1 MNFNFSHP
9 FKSKIFHN
17 KLNSSSLY
25 SSVTEHASPLIS
37 KYKPEQATKIII
49 NTHWSGRRRTYFK
62 SWTYPKAILTTRYIV
77 HPTEYPLVQ
86 NETTLLAVP
95 LKATKL
101 KVLHHYII
109 VKFNVSLLQ
118 WVIENFCENHDGS
131 CFTFYPQVLFDQNEE
146 NEP

>member
-25 SSVTEHASPLIS
+25 SSVTEHTSPLIS

-62 SWTYPKAILTTRYIV
+62 SWTYPKTILTTIHSPSNRIPISTKWNDIALYR
-77 HPTEYPLVQ
+77 
-86 NETTLLAVP
+86 
-95 LKATKL
+95 LKRPIGKSFRTS
-101 KVLHHYII
+101 I
-109 VKFNVSLLQ
+109 SLLSLMSLFYSGSLRTFAK
-118 WVIENFCENHDGS
+118 IAFDITEESS
-131 CFTFYPQVLFDQNEE
+131 CFNIFFGQWI
-146 NEP
+146 